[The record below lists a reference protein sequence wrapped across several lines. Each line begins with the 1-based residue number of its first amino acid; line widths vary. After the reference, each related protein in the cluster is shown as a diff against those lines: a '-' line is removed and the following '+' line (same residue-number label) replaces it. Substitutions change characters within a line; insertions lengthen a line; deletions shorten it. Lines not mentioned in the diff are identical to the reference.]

1 MLNANRLHGH
11 AGIRDSDPVRNLKEW
26 PRACR
31 GLYTR
36 TCAAW
41 PPRARVKKSTDSPDG
56 RFNRDPSLHAD
67 LLAGRRNSETVREP
81 GCRSR
86 HCDRLRPLAADP
98 ILEMP
103 RWGCLNLHASLL
115 PRWRGGAPIQRAI
128 MAGDKNAGVDVMR
141 TDAGLD
147 TGPVAMRE
155 STTISLDDTVGDLTS
170 RLASVAAQLAV
181 RALRTTKTG
190 RLEFREQSPLGIS
203 YAHKIK
209 KNEARY

>member
-1 MLNANRLHGH
+1 
-11 AGIRDSDPVRNLKEW
+11 
-26 PRACR
+26 
-31 GLYTR
+31 
-36 TCAAW
+36 
-41 PPRARVKKSTDSPDG
+41 
-56 RFNRDPSLHAD
+56 
-67 LLAGRRNSETVREP
+67 
-81 GCRSR
+81 
-86 HCDRLRPLAADP
+86 
-98 ILEMP
+98 
-103 RWGCLNLHASLL
+103 
-115 PRWRGGAPIQRAI
+115 

-155 STTISLDDTVGDLTS
+155 STTISFDDTVGDLTS